1 MRSICGKH
9 DHRISTIQEVPMQDE
24 LLTKLG
30 QSLVTGNLT
39 DPELLARTDNNSLV
53 RILPDANVIKI
64 GGQSFID
71 RGRAAVFPLI
81 EEVVE
86 NLGRHKMIIGTGAGT
101 RARHAYSVGID
112 LGMPTGVLSVLGTYV
127 SMQNARMLHY
137 LLAKHGI
144 PFIEPV
150 QFPQLP
156 LYLEERRAVV
166 SFGMPPYL
174 YWQQNPAVGRIPP
187 NRTDTGAYLVSEVF
201 GARSMIYV
209 KDEDGLYTTDPK
221 KDPGAKFIPSISVE
235 ELEALDLDD
244 VVVERSVLDM
254 MKDAQH
260 RRSIQVINGLVPGNL
275 TRALNGEPVGTII
288 SA

>member
-1 MRSICGKH
+1 
-9 DHRISTIQEVPMQDE
+9 
-24 LLTKLG
+24 
-30 QSLVTGNLT
+30 
-39 DPELLARTDNNSLV
+39 
-53 RILPDANVIKI
+53 
-64 GGQSFID
+64 
-71 RGRAAVFPLI
+71 
-81 EEVVE
+81 
-86 NLGRHKMIIGTGAGT
+86 
-101 RARHAYSVGID
+101 
-112 LGMPTGVLSVLGTYV
+112 MPTGVLSILGTYV

-209 KDEDGLYTTDPK
+209 KDEDGLYTADPK
-221 KDPGAKFIPSISVE
+221 KDPAAKFIPSISVE

-244 VVVERSVLDM
+244 VVVERSVLEM

-288 SA
+288 TA